1 MSADITQGVPVVL
14 VADDDMAGRLLVRE
28 SLEQAGLRVVEAGN
42 GLEAV
47 ARFIEFQPQLVL
59 LDVVMPE
66 MDGYTACAALRKLPG
81 GQAVPILMLTGLD
94 DIESINRAYEVGATD
109 FATKPVNW
117 LVLRHR
123 VRYMLRAGQV
133 LDELHR
139 SEARL
144 TAAQR
149 TARLGSWE
157 WDLVSGR
164 GHWSSEVYRLLGY
177 EAGKF
182 WPDYGKFMDRVHPD
196 DRGAI
201 DAAVEAARAAGTP
214 YAVDHRITLPD
225 GTIRHLHVQGLVDC
239 DTNGRP
245 VLMLGTIQDVSERK
259 QAEERIRTLAYYDS
273 LTHLPN
279 RQLYNEQLNFA
290 LSSAR
295 RHTSK
300 VATVLFDLDH
310 FKRIN
315 ETLGHSVGDRLLVA
329 VAERLR
335 QCLRDYDAVSRAEVV
350 SSKSGTTLARLGGD
364 EFILA
369 MADIDRAE
377 DAAKAA
383 HRLIQ
388 AMQTPFRLD
397 EHEIVMT
404 ASIGISLYPDDGED
418 TETLL
423 KNADSALYHAKDAGR
438 NNYQFYNQSMN
449 AKALARLS
457 LEGSLRRALEKQEF
471 LLHYQ
476 PQVDARSGAIVG
488 AEALIRWGHSDLGLV
503 SPLDFIPLAEE
514 SGLIVPIG
522 EWVLQTACAEL
533 KAWQDAGNGTLRMA
547 VNLSGRQFRQ
557 HDLVET
563 VQRAIGAAGI
573 DPQSLE
579 LEITESV
586 LMQDASETAR
596 LLDNLKALG
605 VKLSVDDF
613 GTGYSSLSYLK
624 RFPIDSLKI
633 DRSFIR
639 DIASDPDDAAITTAI
654 LAMAG
659 GLGLEVVAEGVE
671 TMEQLGFLRGRK
683 CQMIQG
689 YLFSKPLPS
698 EQIRALLC
706 EQIAGK
712 TLWRMTEQ
720 S

>member
-1 MSADITQGVPVVL
+1 MGTDNSRSRPVVL
-14 VADDDMAGRLLVRE
+14 VADDDMASRLLVRE
-28 SLEQAGLRVVEAGN
+28 SLEQAGLQVVEAEN

-47 ARFIEFQPQLVL
+47 ARFSENQPQLVL

-66 MDGYTACAALRKLPG
+66 MDGYATCAALRKLPG

-94 DIESINRAYEVGATD
+94 DVESINRAYEMGATD
-109 FATKPVNW
+109 FATKPINW
-117 LVLRHR
+117 LILRHR

-133 LDELHR
+133 LDELQR
-139 SEARL
+139 SQSRL
-144 TAAQR
+144 TTAQR
-149 TARLGSWE
+149 TARLGNWE

-164 GHWSSEVYRLLGY
+164 GHWSAEVYRLLGF
-177 EAGKF
+177 EPGEF
-182 WPDYGKFMDRVHPD
+182 RPDYGKFIERVHPD

-201 DAAVEAARAAGTP
+201 NAAVEAAQTAGTS
-214 YAVDHRITLPD
+214 YAVDYRLTLPD
-225 GTIRHLHVQGLVDC
+225 GLIRHLHVQGLVDS
-239 DTNGRP
+239 DADGRP
-245 VLMLGTIQDVSERK
+245 VLMLGTVQDISERK
-259 QAEERIRTLAYYDS
+259 QSEERIRNLAYYDS

-335 QCLRDYDAVSRAEVV
+335 QCVRDYDAVSRPEAD
-350 SSKSGTTLARLGGD
+350 SGKGGTTLARLGGD

-369 MADIDRAE
+369 MADIDRVE

-388 AMQTPFRLD
+388 AMQAPFRLD
-397 EHEIVMT
+397 EHEIVVT
-404 ASIGISLYPDDGED
+404 ASIGISLYPDDGAD
-418 TETLL
+418 AETLL

-449 AKALARLS
+449 DRAFARLS
-457 LEGSLRRALEKQEF
+457 LEGSLRRALENQEF

-476 PQVDARSGAIVG
+476 PQVDAQSGAIIG
-488 AEALIRWGHSDLGLV
+488 AEALIRWRHPDLGLV

-522 EWVLQTACAEL
+522 EWVLQTACTEL
-533 KAWQDAGNGTLRMA
+533 KAWQAAGNGTLRMA

-557 HDLVET
+557 QDLVET
-563 VQRAIGAAGI
+563 VQRAISAAGI
-573 DPQSLE
+573 APQSLE
-579 LEITESV
+579 LEITESM
-586 LMQDASETAR
+586 LMQDATETTR

-624 RFPIDSLKI
+624 RFPLDALKI

-671 TMEQLGFLRGRK
+671 TMEQLGFLRSRN

-698 EQIRALLC
+698 EEIRALLR
-706 EQIAGK
+706 EQTAGK
-712 TLWRMTEQ
+712 TLWRMTE
-720 S
+720 

>member
-1 MSADITQGVPVVL
+1 MGADNSWPRPVVL

-28 SLEQAGLRVVEAGN
+28 SLEQAGLHVVEAEN
-42 GLEAV
+42 GKQAME
-47 ARFIEFQPQLVL
+47 RFREHQPQLVL

-66 MDGYTACAALRKLPG
+66 MDGYATCAALRKLPG

-94 DIESINRAYEVGATD
+94 DVESINRAYEMGATD
-109 FATKPVNW
+109 FATKPINW

-123 VRYMLRAGQV
+123 VRYMLRSGQV
-133 LDELHR
+133 LEELQR
-139 SEARL
+139 SQARL
-144 TAAQR
+144 TTAQH
-149 TARLGSWE
+149 TARLGNWE
-157 WDLVSGR
+157 WDLISGR
-164 GHWSSEVYRLLGY
+164 GYWSSEVYRLFGY
-177 EAGKF
+177 EPGEF
-182 WPDYGKFMDRVHPD
+182 WPDYGKFIERVHPD
-196 DRGAI
+196 DRGEI
-201 DAAVEAARAAGTP
+201 DAAVAAARTVGTP
-214 YAVDHRITLPD
+214 YAVDYRIALPD
-225 GTIRHLHVQGLVDC
+225 GSIRHLHVQGLVDC
-239 DTNGRP
+239 DTTGRP
-245 VLMLGTIQDVSERK
+245 VLMLGTVQDVSERK
-259 QAEERIRTLAYYDS
+259 QSEERIRKLAYYDS

-335 QCLRDYDAVSRAEVV
+335 LCVRDYDAVSRAEAD

-369 MADIDRAE
+369 MADIDRVE

-388 AMQTPFRLD
+388 AMQAPFRLD
-397 EHEIVMT
+397 EHEIVVT

-418 TETLL
+418 AETLL

-449 AKALARLS
+449 ARAFARLS
-457 LEGSLRRALEKQEF
+457 LEGSLRRALENREF

-488 AEALIRWGHSDLGLV
+488 AEALLRWRHPDLGLV

-533 KAWQDAGNGTLRMA
+533 KVWQDAGNGSLRMA

-557 HDLVET
+557 QDLVET

-573 DPQSLE
+573 DPQFLE
-579 LEITESV
+579 LEITESM
-586 LMQDASETAR
+586 LMQDAAETTR

-624 RFPIDSLKI
+624 RFPLDALKI

-671 TMEQLGFLRGRK
+671 TMEQLAFLRSRN

-698 EQIRALLC
+698 EQVRALLC
-706 EQIAGK
+706 EQTAGK
-712 TLWRMTEQ
+712 TLWRMTG
-720 S
+720 

>member
-1 MSADITQGVPVVL
+1 M
-14 VADDDMAGRLLVRE
+14 R
-28 SLEQAGLRVVEAGN
+28 
-42 GLEAV
+42 
-47 ARFIEFQPQLVL
+47 
-59 LDVVMPE
+59 
-66 MDGYTACAALRKLPG
+66 
-81 GQAVPILMLTGLD
+81 
-94 DIESINRAYEVGATD
+94 
-109 FATKPVNW
+109 
-117 LVLRHR
+117 
-123 VRYMLRAGQV
+123 
-133 LDELHR
+133 
-139 SEARL
+139 
-144 TAAQR
+144 
-149 TARLGSWE
+149 
-157 WDLVSGR
+157 
-164 GHWSSEVYRLLGY
+164 
-177 EAGKF
+177 
-182 WPDYGKFMDRVHPD
+182 
-196 DRGAI
+196 
-201 DAAVEAARAAGTP
+201 
-214 YAVDHRITLPD
+214 
-225 GTIRHLHVQGLVDC
+225 
-239 DTNGRP
+239 
-245 VLMLGTIQDVSERK
+245 
-259 QAEERIRTLAYYDS
+259 
-273 LTHLPN
+273 
-279 RQLYNEQLNFA
+279 
-290 LSSAR
+290 
-295 RHTSK
+295 K

-335 QCLRDYDAVSRAEVV
+335 QCVRDYDAVSRAEAV

-369 MADIDRAE
+369 MADIERVE

-383 HRLIQ
+383 QRLIQ
-388 AMQTPFRLD
+388 AMQAPFQMD
-397 EHEIVMT
+397 EHEIVVT

-418 TETLL
+418 AETLL

-449 AKALARLS
+449 AKAFARLS

-488 AEALIRWGHSDLGLV
+488 AEALIRWRHPDLGLV

-514 SGLIVPIG
+514 SGLIVPMG
-522 EWVLQTACAEL
+522 EWVLRTACAEL
-533 KAWQDAGNGTLRMA
+533 KAWQDAGHGMLRMA

-557 HDLVET
+557 QDLVAS
-563 VQRAIGAAGI
+563 VQRAMDAAGI
-573 DPQSLE
+573 DPQTLE

-586 LMQDASETAR
+586 LMQDAAETTR

-624 RFPIDSLKI
+624 RFPIDALKI

-671 TMEQLGFLRGRK
+671 TMEQLGFLRGRN

-698 EQIRALLC
+698 GQMRALLC
-706 EQIAGK
+706 EQTAGK
-712 TLWRMTEQ
+712 TLWRMTG
-720 S
+720 

>member
-1 MSADITQGVPVVL
+1 MSTDTTRSAPIVL
-14 VADDDMAGRLLVRE
+14 IADDDMASRLLVRE
-28 SLEQAGLRVVEAGN
+28 SLEQAGLHVEEAVN
-42 GLEAV
+42 GLEAL
-47 ARFIEFQPQLVL
+47 ALFYKHQPQLVL

-66 MDGYTACAALRKLPG
+66 VDGYEVCKTLRKMPG
-81 GQAVPILMLTGLD
+81 GQAVPVLMLTGLD
-94 DIESINRAYEVGATD
+94 DVESINHAYEAGATD
-109 FATKPVNW
+109 FASKPINW

-133 LDELHR
+133 LEELQR
-139 SEARL
+139 SQARL
-144 TAAQR
+144 TAAQH
-149 TARLGSWE
+149 TARLGNWE
-157 WDLVSGR
+157 WDLISGR
-164 GHWSSEVYRLLGY
+164 GYWSSETYRLFGY
-177 EAGKF
+177 EPEEF
-182 WPDYGKFMDRVHPD
+182 WPNYDKFIERVVPD
-196 DRGAI
+196 DRGEI
-201 DAAVEAARAAGTP
+201 DAAVVAARTAGTS
-214 YAVDHRITLPD
+214 YAVDFRVALPD
-225 GTIRHLHVQGLVDC
+225 GTIRHLHVQGLVEC
-239 DTNGRP
+239 DANSQP
-245 VLMLGTIQDVSERK
+245 VFMLGTLQDISELK
-259 QAEERIRTLAYYDS
+259 QSEERIRTLAYYDS

-279 RQLYNEQLNFA
+279 RQLYNEQLHFA

-295 RHTSK
+295 RHASK

-335 QCLRDYDAVSRAEVV
+335 QCVRDYDAIGRAEAV

-369 MADIDRAE
+369 MADIDRVE

-383 HRLIQ
+383 QRLIE
-388 AMQTPFRLD
+388 AMESPFILD
-397 EHEIVMT
+397 DHEIVVT
-404 ASIGISLYPDDGED
+404 ASIGISLYPDDGGD
-418 TETLL
+418 AETLL

-457 LEGSLRRALEKQEF
+457 LESSLRRALDNREF

-476 PQVDARSGAIVG
+476 PQVDARSGAIIG
-488 AEALIRWGHSDLGLV
+488 AEALIRWRHPDLGLV

-533 KAWQDAGNGTLRMA
+533 KAWQDAGNGVLRMA

-557 HDLVET
+557 QDLVGT
-563 VQRAIGAAGI
+563 VQRAISTAGI
-573 DPQSLE
+573 DAQSLE
-579 LEITESV
+579 LEITESM
-586 LMQDASETAR
+586 LMQDASETTR
-596 LLDNLKALG
+596 LLDSLKALG

-624 RFPIDSLKI
+624 RFPLDALKI

-639 DIASDPDDAAITTAI
+639 DIATDPDDAAITVAI

-671 TMEQLGFLRGRK
+671 TIEQLTFLRNLN

-689 YLFSKPLPS
+689 YLFSKPLSS
-698 EQIRALLC
+698 EQMRALLC
-706 EQIAGK
+706 EQTAGK
-712 TLWRMTEQ
+712 TLWSMTG
-720 S
+720 

>member
-1 MSADITQGVPVVL
+1 MSTDKTRSAPVVL

-28 SLEQAGLRVVEAGN
+28 SLEQAGLRVVEAEN
-42 GLEAV
+42 GLEAL
-47 ARFIEFQPQLVL
+47 ALFYEHQPQLVL

-66 MDGYTACAALRKLPG
+66 VDGYEVCATLRKLPG
-81 GQAVPILMLTGLD
+81 GKAVPILMLTGLED
-94 DIESINRAYEVGATD
+94 VESINRAYEVGATD
-109 FATKPVNW
+109 FATKPINW
-117 LVLRHR
+117 LVLRQR

-133 LDELHR
+133 LEELHR
-139 SEARL
+139 SQARL
-144 TAAQR
+144 TTAQR
-149 TARLGSWE
+149 TARLGNWE
-157 WDLVSGR
+157 WDLISGR
-164 GHWSSEVYRLLGY
+164 GYWSSEVYSLFGY
-177 EAGKF
+177 EPGEF
-182 WPDYGKFMDRVHPD
+182 WPDYGKFIERVHPD
-196 DRGAI
+196 DRSAI
-201 DAAVEAARAAGTP
+201 DAAVEAARTAGTP
-214 YAVDHRITLPD
+214 YAVDYRITLPD

-245 VLMLGTIQDVSERK
+245 LLMLGTLQDISERK

-279 RQLYNEQLNFA
+279 RQLYNEQQSFA

-295 RHTSK
+295 RHSSK

-335 QCLRDYDAVSRAEVV
+335 QCVRDYDAICRADA
-350 SSKSGTTLARLGGD
+350 SSSGSGTTLARLGGD

-369 MADIDRAE
+369 MADIDRVE

-383 HRLIQ
+383 QRLIE
-388 AMQTPFRLD
+388 AMQEPFRLD
-397 EHEIVMT
+397 EHEIVVT

-418 TETLL
+418 SETLL

-449 AKALARLS
+449 AKAFARLS

-488 AEALIRWGHSDLGLV
+488 AEALIRWRHPDLGLV

-514 SGLIVPIG
+514 SGLIVPMG

-533 KAWQDAGNGTLRMA
+533 KAWQDAGNRALRMA

-557 HDLVET
+557 RDLVEV
-563 VQRAIGAAGI
+563 VQRAMNAAGI
-573 DPQSLE
+573 DPQTLE

-586 LMQDASETAR
+586 LMQDASETTR
-596 LLDNLKALG
+596 LLDNLRALG
-605 VKLSVDDF
+605 VHLSVDDF

-624 RFPIDSLKI
+624 RFPIDALKI

-671 TMEQLGFLRGRK
+671 TMEQLAFLRGRE

-689 YLFSKPLPS
+689 YLFSKPLPA
-698 EQIRALLC
+698 EQMRALLSD
-706 EQIAGK
+706 QAAGK
-712 TLWRMTEQ
+712 TLWSMTA
-720 S
+720 

>member
-1 MSADITQGVPVVL
+1 MSADIPQGAPLVL
-14 VADDDMAGRLLVRE
+14 VADDDVAGRLLVRE
-28 SLEQAGLRVVEAGN
+28 SLEQAGLRVVEAEN

-47 ARFIEFQPQLVL
+47 ARFREFQPQLVL

-66 MDGYTACAALRKLPG
+66 MDGYAACAALRKLPG
-81 GQAVPILMLTGLD
+81 GQAVPILMLTGLED
-94 DIESINRAYEVGATD
+94 VESINRAYEVGATD
-109 FATKPVNW
+109 FATKPINW

-139 SEARL
+139 SEAHL

-164 GHWSSEVYRLLGY
+164 GHWSAQVYHLLGY
-177 EAGKF
+177 EPGEF
-182 WPDYGKFMDRVHPD
+182 WPDYRKFIERVHPD
-196 DRGAI
+196 DRGAL
-201 DAAVEAARAAGTP
+201 DAVIAAARTAGTP
-214 YAVDHRITLPD
+214 YAVDYRIALP
-225 GTIRHLHVQGLVDC
+225 GGAIRHLHVQGLADC
-239 DTNGRP
+239 DATGRP
-245 VLMLGTIQDVSERK
+245 VLLLGTIQDVSERK

-295 RHTSK
+295 RHLNK

-315 ETLGHSVGDRLLVA
+315 ETLGHSLGDRLLVA

-335 QCLRDYDAVSRAEVV
+335 QCVRDYDAVSRAEP
-350 SSKSGTTLARLGGD
+350 SSNKSGTTLARLGGD

-383 HRLIQ
+383 QRLIQ
-388 AMQTPFRLD
+388 AMQAPFRLD
-397 EHEIVMT
+397 EHEIVVT

-418 TETLL
+418 AETLL

-449 AKALARLS
+449 AKAFARLS

-488 AEALIRWGHSDLGLV
+488 AEALIRWRHPDLGLV
-503 SPLDFIPLAEE
+503 PPLDFIPLAEE
-514 SGLIVPIG
+514 SGLIVPMG

-533 KAWQDAGNGTLRMA
+533 RAWQDAGHGTLRMA

-557 HDLVET
+557 QDLVKT
-563 VQRAIGAAGI
+563 VQCAIAAAGI
-573 DPQSLE
+573 DPQFLE
-579 LEITESV
+579 LEITESM
-586 LMQDASETAR
+586 LMQDAAETTR
-596 LLDNLKALG
+596 LLDNLKTLG

-624 RFPIDSLKI
+624 RFPLDALKI

-639 DIASDPDDAAITTAI
+639 DIVSDPDDAAITTAI

-671 TMEQLGFLRGRK
+671 TMEQLDFLRGRH

-706 EQIAGK
+706 EQTAGK
-712 TLWRMTEQ
+712 TLWRMTG
-720 S
+720 